1 MQRPD
6 LSQSSSEVRD
16 YIAWLESENA
26 RLQAAAFAAEAGAEG
41 DAAEA
46 LPPLE
51 PSEPPTTRNVVVITR
66 SGLGKRTPRHLY
78 LRQRRGGMGVFDVE
92 AADDDPAATLLITE
106 ERSDLLVLTSRGR
119 AFRLPVYFLDEAIAV
134 RTRPQPF
141 MVSVPLAEGE
151 HWAVA
156 VPAQTQGH
164 LAVVSQQ
171 GFVRALPGH
180 LFSETMRAGLAVFRP
195 EEAGAPAAACWAP
208 SGDSDLFLATRRG
221 LAVRF
226 PLKQVPTPGGP
237 GLRLEAGDSVVAITA
252 VRPAALGDTGVL
264 LVGADGRGTIRLMSG
279 FAANKAPGAGGKLA
293 LKTDALIGASAVD
306 EADDVFI
313 LSQQNKIIRFKAG
326 EIPAKEGVVQGVN
339 CMALRADQCLALAVS
354 RAAA

>member
-6 LSQSSSEVRD
+6 LSQTAPEVRG
-16 YIAWLESENA
+16 YVEWLEGENA
-26 RLQAAAFAAEAGAEG
+26 RLRAAALEAEEG
-41 DAAEA
+41 GDGEAAEA

-92 AADDDPAATLLITE
+92 AEDDDPPATVLVTE

-134 RTRPQPF
+134 RARPQPF
-141 MVSVPLAEGE
+141 MVSVPLADGE
-151 HWAVA
+151 QWAVA

-171 GFVRALPGH
+171 GFVRVLPGH
-180 LFSETMRAGLAVFRP
+180 LFSETMRVGLAVYRP
-195 EEAGAPAAACWAP
+195 EEAGPPVAACWAP
-208 SGDSDLFLATRRG
+208 NGESDLFVATRRG
-221 LAVRF
+221 IAVRF

-237 GLRLEAGDSVVAITA
+237 GIRLEAGDSVVAITA
-252 VRPAALGDTGVL
+252 VKPAAAGDTGVL

-279 FAANKAPGAGGKLA
+279 FTANKAPGAGGKLA
-293 LKTDALIGASAVD
+293 LKTDALIGAAAVD

-313 LSQQNKIIRFKAG
+313 LSRQSKVIRFKAG
-326 EIPAKEGVVQGVN
+326 EIPPKEGVVQGVN
-339 CMALRADQCLALAVS
+339 CMGLRADQCLALAIS
-354 RAAA
+354 RAAH